1 MELRLNPDQVVA
13 IVRKYLDEELHMQHF
28 QIDQMRGIVPRKGNA
43 GLQIELEV
51 SVNPYF
57 ARQAKAVTPTPVP
70 EEPEVV
76 EVPEPINVEEPV
88 DETSVDD
95 NQDDLFPTELEEEVE
110 VEDEVIESV
119 PQSIFDAEEDV
130 NTRRIA
136 PATDGDLEL

>member
-13 IVRKYLDEELHMQHF
+13 IVRKYLDEELQMQHF

-57 ARQAKAVTPTPVP
+57 ARRAKAVTPAPVP
-70 EEPEVV
+70 EVPEVA
-76 EVPEPINVEEPV
+76 EVLEPVNVEEPV
-88 DETSVDD
+88 DETTVDD
-95 NQDDLFPTELEEEVE
+95 IQDDLFPTALEEEVE
-110 VEDEVIESV
+110 VEDEVIESA